1 MDGEERKRVEEII
14 FREIDQSQQ
23 DIVAL
28 EELVKPIAPDN
39 AIGRLSRMEAIHAKS
54 VNEAALSAARVKL
67 TKLKR
72 ALSRI
77 DEPEFGLCQECGEP
91 IPMGRILL
99 MPETTMCVP
108 CLEELDG

>member
-54 VNEAALSAARVKL
+54 VNEAALSAAKVKL

-72 ALSRI
+72 ALSRL